1 MKNITFLVSLPRSGN
16 TLLGALLNQNPAVGV
31 TANSITMEIYK
42 EVFLLKET
50 EVFKNFPDHKSL
62 DNVLRNIAT
71 AYYSE
76 WPQQFILDR
85 SPAGTPGNQMV
96 LQQYLGQPVKAVLL
110 VRNLTDIFASFLK
123 VLSDNSL
130 TALSEEQCDQ
140 YLSQLMSKD
149 GMIAR
154 ALQSIQY
161 YMLPE
166 NQDRCIMVK
175 YDDLVNNPR
184 KQIERIHQFIGIPK
198 FKYNFKN
205 FSQYALGE
213 VAYDDAVL
221 EYPLHKIRTDGVY
234 RVENKFKSMIPQRL
248 IDKYG
253 HIVF

>member
-50 EVFKNFPDHKSL
+50 EVFKNFPDHRSL

-130 TALSEEQCDQ
+130 TALTEERCDRH
-140 YLSQLMSKD
+140 LSQLMAKD

-198 FKYNFKN
+198 FKYNFQK
-205 FSQYALGE
+205 FDQYSIGE

-248 IDKYG
+248 IDKYR
-253 HIVF
+253 HIIF